1 MAFIYTISKL
11 FLETVGKISFFTIKV
26 VVANEF
32 HNFLVVYI
40 SIYNDNWIAFI
51 RFGNYGIITI
61 KLFSFDSNFSFLSF
75 YQEMYFNHY
84 FYNVYIDVLYYLQP
98 YISYVV

>member
-40 SIYNDNWIAFI
+40 SIYNDN
-51 RFGNYGIITI
+51 
-61 KLFSFDSNFSFLSF
+61 
-75 YQEMYFNHY
+75 
-84 FYNVYIDVLYYLQP
+84 
-98 YISYVV
+98 